1 MNLDQNQNE
10 AQRWLAQ
17 AKYDLAAAEH
27 NAAGGFPA
35 LACFLAQQA
44 AEKALKAFLYSKG
57 ERAVLGHSS
66 YLLLRKCVD
75 YEAGFEKLADGCR
88 RLDQFY
94 ITTRYPNGLPG
105 GIPHE
110 MFGRDQAETAITG
123 ARTVIEQVATALPP
137 VS

>member
-1 MNLDQNQNE
+1 MNQNLTE
-10 AQRWLAQ
+10 GERWLAQ
-17 AKYDLAAAEH
+17 ARFDLAAAAH

-66 YLLLRKCVD
+66 FLLLKKCIEYD
-75 YEAGFEKLADGCR
+75 AEFEPLSDSCR
-88 RLDQFY
+88 QLDQYY

-105 GIPHE
+105 GVPHE
-110 MFGRDQAETAITG
+110 MFGRGQADSAIAG
-123 ARTVIEQVATALPP
+123 AQTILERVGAAMLPP
-137 VS
+137 T